1 MSAIICNKCGT
12 SNGAG
17 TDKCSNCGF
26 SFANHKMN
34 TVGKYL
40 GDIAP
45 KPTIV
50 EKVISQAF
58 YANPTPTII
67 EPIASNEATH
77 EDNLSQVLLN
87 NDTPILNPENNESNE
102 VDQPFIEVKN
112 DLLHSLSQVENHV
125 VENSANAD
133 ISKEYITDEKS
144 IGDHLS
150 METERISTET
160 VSKMINS
167 DEESENN
174 CHKCGYILSSFST
187 VCPNCGHEN
196 AKAKMTMRM
205 PDPSEQSTPLDQKHQ
220 TISEPKPIQ
229 ATGAYP
235 LNTTQR
241 ESAKT
246 VLEHHQEQH
255 FDRSNETKGFPN
267 AQGINQTIREG
278 HDNFDDQEDNY
289 TSRPTIIKEPKSP
302 IRLEAIYLGQD
313 ADQNMIINIPEST
326 QNLHITRSLVDEG
339 DSTISSG
346 SHAYIYKDGIEWKIE
361 NKASNKAVFLQ
372 VNDISTLKNGDIIML
387 GGDKFY
393 VFVDESQK

>member
-12 SNGAG
+12 SNSEG

-40 GDIAP
+40 GDIGT

-50 EKVISQAF
+50 EKVISGA
-58 YANPTPTII
+58 YYEPTPTIV
-67 EPIASNEATH
+67 EPVSFNEVMH
-77 EDNLSQVLLN
+77 EDNISDVLSDG
-87 NDTPILNPENNESNE
+87 DTSPSKAPNLVE
-102 VDQPFIEVKN
+102 VPLREVGIEVPN
-112 DLLHSLSQVENHV
+112 SPSLTLEGQNAENKTVH
-125 VENSANAD
+125 EH
-133 ISKEYITDEKS
+133 SKEHQADDNSS
-144 IGDHLS
+144 ISIHQNL
-150 METERISTET
+150 ETERISSATASNT
-160 VSKMINS
+160 LQS
-167 DEESENN
+167 DEELDNN
-174 CHKCGYILSSFST
+174 CNKCGYILSSFST

-205 PDPSEQSTPLDQKHQ
+205 PDPSAESTSAQQKHQ
-220 TISEPKPIQ
+220 TISEPKPIN

-235 LNTTQR
+235 LTSTQR

-246 VLEHHQEQH
+246 VMEHNQDQH
-255 FDRSNETKGFPN
+255 FAHPNETKGFPP
-267 AQGINQTIREG
+267 AHGSNQTIREG
-278 HDNFDDQEDNY
+278 NENFVNNESYY
-289 TSRPTIIKEPKSP
+289 TPTPTIIKEPKSS

-313 ADQNMIINIPEST
+313 GDQNMVINISETT
-326 QNLHITRSLVDEG
+326 QDLHITRSLVDDG

-346 SHAYIYKDGIEWKIE
+346 SHAHIYKEGNEWKIE

>member
-12 SNGAG
+12 SNSEG

-40 GDIAP
+40 GDIGT

-50 EKVISQAF
+50 EKVISGA
-58 YANPTPTII
+58 YYEPTPTIV
-67 EPIASNEATH
+67 EPVSFNEVMH
-77 EDNLSQVLLN
+77 EDNISDVLSDG
-87 NDTPILNPENNESNE
+87 DTSPSKAPNLVE
-102 VDQPFIEVKN
+102 VPLREVGIEVPN
-112 DLLHSLSQVENHV
+112 SPSLTVESQNAENKTVH
-125 VENSANAD
+125 EH
-133 ISKEYITDEKS
+133 SKEHQADDNSS
-144 IGDHLS
+144 ISIHQNL
-150 METERISTET
+150 ETERISSATASNT
-160 VSKMINS
+160 LQS
-167 DEESENN
+167 DEELDNN
-174 CHKCGYILSSFST
+174 CNKCGYILSSFST

-205 PDPSEQSTPLDQKHQ
+205 PDPSDESTSAHQKHQ
-220 TISEPKPIQ
+220 TISEPKQIN

-235 LNTTQR
+235 LTSTQR

-246 VLEHHQEQH
+246 VMEHNQDQH
-255 FDRSNETKGFPN
+255 FAHPNETKGFPP
-267 AQGINQTIREG
+267 AHGSNQTIREG
-278 HDNFDDQEDNY
+278 NENFVNNESYY
-289 TSRPTIIKEPKSP
+289 TPTPTIINEPKSS

-313 ADQNMIINIPEST
+313 GDQNMVINISETT
-326 QNLHITRSLVDEG
+326 QDLHITRSLVDDG

-346 SHAYIYKDGIEWKIE
+346 SHAHIYKEGNEWKIE

-372 VNDISTLKNGDIIML
+372 VNDMSTLKNGDIIML